1 MRTQQIKYKCSQYYI
16 IVISL
21 NTYKLNLKFIFCI
34 MIILFKVFVLYIW
47 FNAIQSTIINF

>member
-16 IVISL
+16 IVISS

-34 MIILFKVFVLYIW
+34 MIILFKVLVLYIW
-47 FNAIQSTIINF
+47 LNAIQSTIINF